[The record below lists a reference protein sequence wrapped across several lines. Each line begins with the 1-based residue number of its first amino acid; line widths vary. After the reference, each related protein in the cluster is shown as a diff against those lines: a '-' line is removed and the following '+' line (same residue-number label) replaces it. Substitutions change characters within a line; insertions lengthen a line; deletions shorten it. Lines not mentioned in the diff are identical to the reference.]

1 MAKNLIS
8 NTLKENHLCLGSKC
22 IALIIIYA
30 TIMREGWHSAIV
42 AVAFLHCKK
51 GEANFSQFPF
61 LPKNAPNFYRKSKLW
76 QNYSLGSSS
85 KNLHICTNSVI
96 CRCLFIY
103 LLPIWF
109 FMHTLYKIHTIL
121 LSGTCQ
127 KN

>member
-61 LPKNAPNFYRKSKLW
+61 LPKNAPQLLQKIQIMAK
-76 QNYSLGSSS
+76 
-85 KNLHICTNSVI
+85 
-96 CRCLFIY
+96 
-103 LLPIWF
+103 LLPWKFIQKSSH
-109 FMHTLYKIHTIL
+109 MYKFCHL
-121 LSGTCQ
+121 
-127 KN
+127 